1 MFERRISKDD
11 VWWVLRKP
19 LHVVAA
25 DDRDSDITVERD
37 GTIVVIK
44 EVPGLVCPNCGEE
57 YVPDETAAHALE
69 TAEAAASSGSPVRVL
84 RYRAA

>member
-1 MFERRISKDD
+1 MKCNACSQENIEKGLVTLTFER
-11 VWWVLRKP
+11 
-19 LHVVAA
+19 A
-25 DDRDSDITVERD
+25 

-69 TAEAAASSGSPVRVL
+69 TAEAAVSSGAPVKVL
-84 RYRAA
+84 CYEAA